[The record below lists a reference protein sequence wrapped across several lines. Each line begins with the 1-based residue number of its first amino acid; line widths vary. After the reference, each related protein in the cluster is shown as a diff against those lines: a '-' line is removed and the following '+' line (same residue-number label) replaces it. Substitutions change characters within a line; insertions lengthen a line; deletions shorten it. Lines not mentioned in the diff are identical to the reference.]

1 MRIIASKQNEFGSK
15 TFVVL
20 SCNQIHLVET
30 LGGVEPRTLRSPGV
44 VFHQVHHGF
53 EFFGKS
59 ECAYGHR
66 ELWRCASGARRA
78 MRLHK

>member
-1 MRIIASKQNEFGSK
+1 MRIIASKQNQFGSK

-20 SCNQIHLVET
+20 SCNKIHMVET
-30 LGGVEPRTLRSPGV
+30 IGGVEPRTLRSPEIS
-44 VFHQVHHGF
+44 FHQVHGV